1 MPQLQFDAK
10 ITSKDGTMI
19 MYVRGPVQ
27 MEGGTGY
34 QFKVLP
40 VADMR
45 NWAQIWKEEEVEDE
59 AGASSD

>member
-1 MPQLQFDAK
+1 MTQLQFDAK

-19 MYVRGPVQ
+19 MYVRGPVATP
-27 MEGGTGY
+27 EGAIY

-45 NWAQIWKEEEVEDE
+45 DWAQIWKEEEVDDGCDKL
-59 AGASSD
+59 A

>member
-19 MYVRGPVQ
+19 IYVRGPVDV
-27 MEGGTGY
+27 EGGTAF

-40 VADMR
+40 VAAMR
-45 NWAQIWKEEEVEDE
+45 DWAQIWKSEEVEDD
-59 AGASSD
+59 G

>member
-19 MYVRGPVQ
+19 MFVRGPVPVDGS
-27 MEGGTGY
+27 MVY

-40 VADMR
+40 VNTMR
-45 NWAQIWKEEEVEDE
+45 DWAQIWIEEVDDEDR
-59 AGASSD
+59 D